1 MKVFFYADLNTKV
14 CVTMA
19 VLPASYLGNLGG
31 CFWPSIAME
40 IICDRGRRGLAMVLQ
55 TFDFPPYKGYVD
67 AHALWHATTI
77 PLAFL
82 WWSFIMD
89 DAEFR
94 TSYHLK
100 KVK

>member
-1 MKVFFYADLNTKV
+1 MKV
-14 CVTMA
+14 CMTMA
-19 VLPASYLGNLGG
+19 VSQLLIWAIWASVSSHPARWKLWVVVVG
-31 CFWPSIAME
+31 E
-40 IICDRGRRGLAMVLQ
+40 GLAMVLE
-55 TFDFPPYKGYVD
+55 TFDFPPFKGYMD

-82 WWSFIMD
+82 WWSFIRD

-94 TSYHLK
+94 TSALLK